1 MLWVSD
7 LIVNMLIGI
16 FHISV
21 CFTRMS
27 YSFTSQTTAS
37 LLERQEPRRP
47 CEFDFY
53 ITVCPKMCG
62 ILLLFFF
69 LSCHCLLSTI
79 IMLGILTLI
88 LSYLLDVL
96 TKYQWFSKTHL
107 VCNFNPQNLFSH
119 VYVNGKI
126 SIFSYF
132 VFGLIKNRIQ
142 NRLRKHLVKIL
153 PEW

>member
-1 MLWVSD
+1 M
-7 LIVNMLIGI
+7 IVNMLIGI

-21 CFTRMS
+21 CFSRMS
-27 YSFTSQTTAS
+27 YSLISQIMAS
-37 LLERQEPRRP
+37 FLKRYKPRGL

-53 ITVCPKMCG
+53 TTVCPRMCC

-69 LSCHCLLSTI
+69 FKSCSCLPSTI

-88 LSYLLDVL
+88 LSYLLGFS
-96 TKYQWFSKTHL
+96 TKYQWFSKTQL

-126 SIFSYF
+126 SGLFLYF
-132 VFGLIKNRIQ
+132 VFGLIKDRIQ
-142 NRLRKHLVKIL
+142 NRLQRHLVKNFTRG
-153 PEW
+153 